1 MADTGEGGLLVR
13 QGELVAMDQ
22 QPTAEQ
28 HLAFLVKLQRLLSEG
43 DFSATYKF
51 ALLIALADISVERGH
66 DDVRPLEIPIRD
78 IAEKFID
85 YYWQQA
91 MSYTS
96 TAGGLEGKFIK
107 QNHGQQAAVLTKIR
121 EFRETHNLHNLG
133 KARKSPH
140 YSQLLNA
147 VRRTVADKPIVHF
160 QVLGRSEDEFMFKAP
175 TGAQTIQ
182 LKPGVSAYLRKFH
195 ALIQQMTK
203 TRWVEFIK
211 SVSDNQKI
219 LGNQD
224 RLYKFLFESSRESM
238 NKLRSGLFKL
248 ENKTCFYCKKPV
260 RDLSDVHVDHF
271 IPFSLYGRDIL
282 QNFVLAHRN
291 CNISKSDVLAGYDH
305 LARWID
311 RLEVR
316 RADLSEIADEAGV
329 ISDDTGIKTVA
340 HWSYHHGQQA
350 EAQAWLKS
358 GKYEPITEAY
368 LSLFR

>member
-1 MADTGEGGLLVR
+1 
-13 QGELVAMDQ
+13 MDQ

-66 DDVRPLEIPIRD
+66 DDVRPLEIPLRD

-85 YYWQQA
+85 YYWQQT

-107 QNHGQQAAVLTKIR
+107 QNHGQQAAVLTAIQ
-121 EFRETHNLHNLG
+121 EFREIHNLHNLG
-133 KARKSPH
+133 KARKSLH
-140 YSQLLNA
+140 YPKLVTA
-147 VRRTVADKPIVHF
+147 VRRTVAAKPIVHL
-160 QVLGRSEDEFMFKAP
+160 QVLGGAEDEFIFPKLTKGTQA
-175 TGAQTIQ
+175 IQ
-182 LKPGVSAYLRKFH
+182 LKRGVSAHLRKFH
-195 ALIQQMTK
+195 PLIQQMTR

-211 SVSDNQKI
+211 SVGDNQQI

-238 NKLRSGLFKL
+238 DKVRFSLLKL
-248 ENKTCFYCKKPV
+248 ESRACFYCRNPIRNV
-260 RDLSDVHVDHF
+260 NDAHVDHF

-282 QNFVLAHRN
+282 QNFVLAHRD

-305 LARWID
+305 LVRWID
-311 RLEVR
+311 RLEMR
-316 RADLSEIADEAGV
+316 REDLNEIADEAGV
-329 ISDDTGIKTVA
+329 ISDNTGIKTVA
-340 HWSYHHGQQA
+340 NWSYHHGQQA
-350 EAQAWLKS
+350 EAQAWIKS
-358 GKYEPITEAY
+358 GKYEPITESY